1 MKSVPD
7 RANHPNRRPKSP
19 TQVAKASLLNIET
32 HVGDF
37 GFVVDSSGVASKA
50 NTLTTYKPGPKF
62 GDAKAAE
69 YWTNK

>member
-1 MKSVPD
+1 MKSVPN
-7 RANHPNRRPKSP
+7 RAKSP
-19 TQVAKASLLNIET
+19 KRVAKASRLNIET
-32 HVGDF
+32 HHGDF

-50 NTLTTYKPGPKF
+50 DTLTVFKPGPKF